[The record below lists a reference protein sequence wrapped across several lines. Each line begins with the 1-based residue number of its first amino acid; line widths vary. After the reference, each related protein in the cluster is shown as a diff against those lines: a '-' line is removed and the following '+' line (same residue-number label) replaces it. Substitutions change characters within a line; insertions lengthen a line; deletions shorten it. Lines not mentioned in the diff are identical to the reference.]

1 MIKQRVPTLYSLLHF
16 LFVVFLVLNCHSV
29 YNAGVI
35 DYHFDIVCCL
45 LAVMMLPH
53 IHIMKKT
60 ALIII
65 IYLIYQIP
73 LILHVSS
80 REYLLTYIIKYVVFI
95 SVIICLSQDTSFLYT
110 TIQYLIEI
118 VFCIALVSLFF
129 FVFVNIFGII
139 QPTSKFMLLWG
150 SGVNIDSYC
159 GIYFTPSLTNNSIT
173 FTFAKNSAIFTEA
186 PIWAALLSII
196 TSFEFFGKRHPRFGH
211 IIVFYITLFTTLST
225 TAYIFF
231 ILSIIVIIYQQYKQK
246 LKNKIIKFICSL
258 LIIGVGCAGSVII
271 FRILEEKSSHGISFL
286 SRADDLIVAVN
297 AFKEHPLIGVG
308 FGNTTYRYNYFS
320 EERLAVD
327 DGGQS
332 SDFASLLGGGGI
344 YFISFYLFFL
354 FKLCKL
360 YSKNKWILFGLLIYV
375 LLISRIGETILFLTL
390 ITASLLSINT
400 TNNMK

>member
-29 YNAGVI
+29 YSAGVI
-35 DYHFDIVCCL
+35 DYHFDTVCCL

-73 LILHVSS
+73 LILHVSNG
-80 REYLLTYIIKYVVFI
+80 EYLLTYIIKYVVFI
-95 SVIICLSQDTSFLYT
+95 SVIIYLSQDTSFLYT

-139 QPTSKFMLLWG
+139 QPTDKFMLLWEPAR
-150 SGVNIDSYC
+150 NIDSYC
-159 GIYFTPSLTNNSIT
+159 GIYFTSLTNNSI
-173 FTFAKNSAIFTEA
+173 TFAKNSAIFTEA
-186 PIWAALLSII
+186 PIWAALLSIV
-196 TSFEFFGKRHPRFGH
+196 TSFELFGKRHPRLGH

-225 TAYIFF
+225 TAYIFV
-231 ILSIIVIIYQQYKQK
+231 ILSITCIIYQQYKK
-246 LKNKIIKFICSL
+246 RIKSKIIKFICSL
-258 LIIGVGCAGSVII
+258 FIIGVGCVGSVII

-286 SRADDLIVAVN
+286 TRADDLRVAVN
-297 AFKEHPLIGVG
+297 VFKEHPIIGVG
-308 FGNTTYRYNYFS
+308 FGNTTYRSNYFS
-320 EERLAVD
+320 EERFAVD
-327 DGGQS
+327 KGGQS
-332 SDFASLLGGGGI
+332 SDFASLLGSGGI
-344 YFISFYLFFL
+344 YFISFYIFSLFM
-354 FKLCKL
+354 LCKS
-360 YSKNKWILFGLLIYV
+360 YGDSKWILFGLFIYV

-390 ITASLLSINT
+390 IAASILSINT